1 MAQDMIKKD
10 ALGRFLPKKE
20 ANDRDREIAALVMGG
35 ASPADIAAVLGL
47 TEMHIFNALSSPH
60 VQMAIFEAQ
69 RGVIRRAAT
78 KAIKVIERYAT
89 VDATTEGGKK
99 IQLEAA
105 KTLVSMAG
113 HSAQGAAQAAGG
125 RSKGIGEMSLEEIEQ
140 ALQDAK
146 TARSDQAQ
154 VIDVAPDNAQ
164 GSAQQDGQDVDIYG

>member
-60 VQMAIFEAQ
+60 VQMAVFEAQ
-69 RGVIRRAAT
+69 KGVIRRAAT
-78 KAIKVIERYAT
+78 KAIRVIEHYAV
-89 VDATTEGGKK
+89 VDATTDAGKK

-125 RSKGIGEMSLEEIEQ
+125 RSRGIGEMSLEEIEQ